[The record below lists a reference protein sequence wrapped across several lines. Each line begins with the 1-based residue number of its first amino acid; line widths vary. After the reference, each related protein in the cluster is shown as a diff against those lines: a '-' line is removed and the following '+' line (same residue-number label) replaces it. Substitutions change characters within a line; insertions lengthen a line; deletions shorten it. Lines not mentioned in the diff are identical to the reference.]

1 MSRSSGIDILWQSS
15 LLFSKEEIRPC
26 CNGFTQE
33 YFHGEHNRESE
44 TCMLP
49 IINMSA
55 SDEKCI
61 YSTLLFIIEQ
71 AQALHIDIPCVTFDQ
86 PLWM

>member
-1 MSRSSGIDILWQSS
+1 
-15 LLFSKEEIRPC
+15 
-26 CNGFTQE
+26 
-33 YFHGEHNRESE
+33 
-44 TCMLP
+44 MLP